1 MYVTHH
7 FSFSFSINQM
17 DMKLQINGGVD
28 VSSFLLV
35 EESADSEADFPTW
48 EMCRD
53 IAAATGG
60 VEDDAESCSCDTA
73 TQTLVHRDQGGLD
86 GHEVSDYDVDDDQDN
101 FSDCDDDDDDDDELC
116 LSSTRCC
123 KLWLGSYMSTEKG
136 GEEESS
142 CRVGFKRKVRDDD
155 EIEDMVFWE
164 TCMAVGYP

>member
-1 MYVTHH
+1 
-7 FSFSFSINQM
+7 M
-17 DMKLQINGGVD
+17 DMKLQIKGVVD

-53 IAAATGG
+53 IAAAMGG
-60 VEDDAESCSCDTA
+60 GEDDAESCSCDTA
-73 TQTLVHRDQGGLD
+73 TQTLVHHDQGGLD

-101 FSDCDDDDDDDDELC
+101 FSDDDDGELC
-116 LSSTRCC
+116 CSSTRCC
-123 KLWLGSYMSTEKG
+123 KLWLGYMSTEKGG

-155 EIEDMVFWE
+155 EMDDRVFWE

>member
-1 MYVTHH
+1 
-7 FSFSFSINQM
+7 M
-17 DMKLQINGGVD
+17 DMKLQINGVVD

-73 TQTLVHRDQGGLD
+73 TQTLVHHDQGGLD
-86 GHEVSDYDVDDDQDN
+86 GHEVSGYDVDDDQDN
-101 FSDCDDDDDDDDELC
+101 FSDCDDDDDGGEL
-116 LSSTRCC
+116 SWRSTRCC

-136 GEEESS
+136 EEEESS
-142 CRVGFKRKVRDDD
+142 CRVGFKRKASE
-155 EIEDMVFWE
+155 EIVFD
-164 TCMAVGYP
+164 TLGFRNLHRINLKRQV